1 MLVMLTYNNFVSSS
15 NTIFRR
21 YSMAK
26 KRYKKYSTQDKV
38 NYHKKRIND
47 KSLSEDQRFYSH
59 SWLEALRKELIFRI
73 HLSSRILINIL
84 VFQKRISISKIAVN
98 RSNQKKR

>member
-26 KRYKKYSTQDKV
+26 RKFKKYSTQEKV
-38 NYHKKRIND
+38 TYYKNRMYDRSI
-47 KSLSEDQRFYSH
+47 SEDQRFYSRT
-59 SWLEALRKELIFRI
+59 WLSGFLDNYADNNSECGEKFDKLF
-73 HLSSRILINIL
+73 H
-84 VFQKRISISKIAVN
+84 F
-98 RSNQKKR
+98 